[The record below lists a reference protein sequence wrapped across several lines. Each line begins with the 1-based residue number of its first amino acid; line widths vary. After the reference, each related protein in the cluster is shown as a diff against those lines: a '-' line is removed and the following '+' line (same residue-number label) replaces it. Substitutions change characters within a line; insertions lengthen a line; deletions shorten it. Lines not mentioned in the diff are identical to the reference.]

1 MRILL
6 LAIAVGAV
14 TLAGMSLS
22 VAPRADAP
30 RGVVVITLDTTR
42 TDRLS
47 PYGFMDVSLPHLE
60 RLAREGVLFDQ
71 ATSVAPLTLPAHTSL
86 FTGLLPPNH
95 GVRDNAHPPLEETQT
110 TLAET
115 LLAHGFRT
123 GAFVGSAVL
132 DPDRGLKQGFE
143 QYLGVDSASGDTPK
157 RRQRRA
163 NQVMGEAIDWL
174 DTIGGSR
181 FFLWAHLYD
190 PHRPYDP
197 PEPYASIYGH
207 NLYVGEIA
215 FADSEIGRLLRAL
228 ERRALLDHTIV
239 VVAGDHG
246 ESLGERGERDHG
258 IFIYENV
265 LRVPLIVRV
274 PPPHRAHDAW
284 RGPRPALAPFRI
296 GEVVRLTDVMPTV
309 LDLLN
314 VPAPPADGVSL
325 VDLMS
330 GRRRDFD
337 LEAYSESLYPS
348 RLGWSPLRALRH
360 GRFKLIDA
368 PRPELFDLERDPFEE
383 QNIYDR
389 RRALAE
395 AMTARAAAVAES
407 RRSAPNGRTRVTPE
421 LQARLAALGYVGS
434 AVTSKAPGRAADLP
448 DPKDCVGPRTRE
460 EDSMREPRAR
470 CPACLQGKRL
480 GSRAE
485 SHAVASSFGD
495 REISRQR
502 AQHVGLVPVYV
513 LRRNET
519 S

>member
-1 MRILL
+1 
-6 LAIAVGAV
+6 
-14 TLAGMSLS
+14 
-22 VAPRADAP
+22 
-30 RGVVVITLDTTR
+30 
-42 TDRLS
+42 
-47 PYGFMDVSLPHLE
+47 
-60 RLAREGVLFDQ
+60 
-71 ATSVAPLTLPAHTSL
+71 
-86 FTGLLPPNH
+86 
-95 GVRDNAHPPLEETQT
+95 
-110 TLAET
+110 

-337 LEAYSESLYPS
+337 LEAYSESLYPE
-348 RLGWSPLRALRH
+348 RLGWSPLRALRA

-368 PRPELFDLERDPFEE
+368 PRPELYDLESDPFE
-383 QNIYDR
+383 QRNIYDT
-389 RRALAE
+389 RRALAL
-395 AMTARAAAVAES
+395 AMTERASVVANGG
-407 RRSAPNGRTRVTPE
+407 RSASAPEGETHATPE
-421 LQARLAALGYVGS
+421 VLARLAALGYVGS
-434 AVTSKAPGRAADLP
+434 AVRREVAPRANLP
-448 DPKDCVGPRTRE
+448 DPKGCIGTYAGDRDTTPRPGCGPWRPP
-460 EDSMREPRAR
+460 DSPFPAFELPEPR
-470 CPACLQGKRL
+470 P
-480 GSRAE
+480 
-485 SHAVASSFGD
+485 
-495 REISRQR
+495 
-502 AQHVGLVPVYV
+502 
-513 LRRNET
+513 
-519 S
+519 